1 MPELRT
7 ASVLIVAQCWLF
19 LSPERIAKLGQ
30 PSKVPKS
37 QLMVKVVIRL
47 ESHLLAALRRAFALT
62 AGELPMSHMIVDC
75 VEIKLRTIK
84 TVPGLPYIL
93 YLTRDEH
100 SAITFCLYAA
110 SDHLREDDFIALD
123 ALFEHADYVLE

>member
-1 MPELRT
+1 MT
-7 ASVLIVAQCWLF
+7 VAQCWLF
-19 LSPERIAKLGQ
+19 LSPGRITKLGL
-30 PSKVPKS
+30 PAKVPTS
-37 QLMVKVVIRL
+37 QHMVKVVVRL
-47 ESHLLAALRRAFALT
+47 EPHLLAALRRAFALT